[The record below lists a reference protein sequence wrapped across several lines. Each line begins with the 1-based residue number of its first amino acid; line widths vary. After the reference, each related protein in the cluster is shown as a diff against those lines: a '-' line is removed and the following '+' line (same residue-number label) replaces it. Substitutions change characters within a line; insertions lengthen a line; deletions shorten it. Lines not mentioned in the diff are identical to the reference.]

1 MAQIS
6 DQEMM
11 QLILDKHKHCAVKL
25 TQLAME
31 CADFNL
37 RNEVLR
43 TLDMCLMHQHHIY
56 ELMSQMGWYQTA
68 PASPDEINALRNLVH
83 QQAMV

>member
-6 DQEMM
+6 DKEIM
-11 QLILDKHKHCAVKL
+11 QVILDKHKHCAVHL

-37 RNEVLR
+37 RNEVLK
-43 TLDMCLMHQHHIY
+43 TLDMCLMHQHRIF
-56 ELMSQMGWYQTA
+56 ELMSQMGWYQTM
-68 PASPDEINALRNLVH
+68 PASPDEMNALRNLVR